1 MQKVAKDEK
10 FSRSTRKSF
19 KKKCESMIP
28 KDETGQLKLKIAG
41 KYPVIGLKQ
50 MIYEIALPGYGI
62 ILLYTQMI
70 HASKFIAVV

>member
-28 KDETGQLKLKIAG
+28 KDETGQPKLKIAG
-41 KYPVIGLKQ
+41 KCPVIAVQQGQNGRFK
-50 MIYEIALPGYGI
+50 
-62 ILLYTQMI
+62 IL
-70 HASKFIAVV
+70 A